1 MTVKIFHS
9 FRRLQNATMWLT
21 LLFFVVLTGCSGYDL
36 DERSPAWLGES
47 IYDYLAHDG
56 HYNYTVRL
64 IQGLNYQDVLGR
76 TGSKTL
82 FVADDDAWDRFFKN
96 NVFGAH
102 SYEQLSLSQKKML
115 LFGSMINNNLPGG
128 QPFQHGRS
136 NRR

>member
-102 SYEQLSLSQKKML
+102 SYEQALPFAEKDAALWKYDQQRK
-115 LFGSMINNNLPGG
+115 PGG